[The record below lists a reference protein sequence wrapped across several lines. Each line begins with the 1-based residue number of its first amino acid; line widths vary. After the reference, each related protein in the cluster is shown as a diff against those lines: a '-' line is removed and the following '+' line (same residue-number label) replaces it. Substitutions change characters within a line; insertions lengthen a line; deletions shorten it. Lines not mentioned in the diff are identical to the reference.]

1 MSYVTP
7 QSCFWTIRSLF
18 VSAKHLQKIFEKFMC
33 PFRFIY
39 THLLIQVV
47 FNTNSDLN
55 NICEFNSSSLFQ
67 CNMGEVLQQMSGY
80 MNFNDHLHSISPPP
94 TPPLSAGGQPSIQN
108 FKKGGGSGKK
118 WVPGGSWR
126 VSATDICQGEFIFFV
141 KKSLYKMKF
150 SNVNLGLLYPNNQL
164 MFGFATFWFC

>member
-1 MSYVTP
+1 M
-7 QSCFWTIRSLF
+7 
-18 VSAKHLQKIFEKFMC
+18 SAKHLQKIFEKFMC

-94 TPPLSAGGQPSIQN
+94 PPPHFLLGGNLQSKILKREEDQEKN
-108 FKKGGGSGKK
+108 ECL
-118 WVPGGSWR
+118 V
-126 VSATDICQGEFIFFV
+126 IL
-141 KKSLYKMKF
+141 KSLCHRYLPRGIY
-150 SNVNLGLLYPNNQL
+150 V
-164 MFGFATFWFC
+164 FCQKKPL